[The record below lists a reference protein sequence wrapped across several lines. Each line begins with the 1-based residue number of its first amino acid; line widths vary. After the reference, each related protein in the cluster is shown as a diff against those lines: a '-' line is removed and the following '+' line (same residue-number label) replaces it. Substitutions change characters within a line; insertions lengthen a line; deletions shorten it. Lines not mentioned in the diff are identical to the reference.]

1 MNFIWQTTVRNIDS
15 YFFRLDMNTLQ
26 LNDVQHVQA
35 TFLMFSQLAH
45 MSNLSNYFNSDVV
58 LRYVITN

>member
-1 MNFIWQTTVRNIDS
+1 
-15 YFFRLDMNTLQ
+15 MNTLQ

-35 TFLMFSQLAH
+35 AFLMFSQLAH

-58 LRYVITN
+58 LRLKQLKPILIIINNKSLQIYSDRI